1 MVGRAGAY
9 YPGDNAFDSIA
20 HLEERFNV
28 DAINKAVNK
37 GSGGGMMSFIR
48 AKPKTPGGTEGP
60 LTVEH
65 MLATTPPPCRRHS
78 SSSARTPS
86 PSPSR

>member
-28 DAINKAVNK
+28 DAFNKAVNK

-48 AKPKTPGGTEGP
+48 AKPRPWRHRGPPHGGA
-60 LTVEH
+60 H
-65 MLATTPPPCRRHS
+65 
-78 SSSARTPS
+78 ARA
-86 PSPSR
+86 